1 MSSLNE
7 SIKTI
12 KTKPE
17 YLKDIG
23 VVGCLVMRHK
33 VKGKGLYKI
42 GGIYDSNFP
51 RGLLT
56 IKSDDDKKRSIF
68 PLCLI
73 ESAGVK
79 QGADWRNSNSDLPRV
94 QFIFQVFKG
103 SAKFQALIPKQ

>member
-42 GGIYDSNFP
+42 GGSYDSNFP

-56 IKSDDDKKRSIF
+56 MTIKSDQSF
-68 PLCLI
+68 PCVLLSPPASSRELI
-73 ESAGVK
+73 
-79 QGADWRNSNSDLPRV
+79 GATPTRIYLEFNLY
-94 QFIFQVFKG
+94 FKSSKVAPNFKLLFPG
-103 SAKFQALIPKQ
+103 SE